1 MARRFTVIDGFF
13 SEEMRSEYVAGMS
26 YEAEDGSGLSE
37 LVDEWI
43 AQGKVREGGPAS
55 EVSGGGEVSAEDKSH

>member
-13 SEEMRSEYVAGMS
+13 SDEMKSEYVAGMS

-43 AQGKVREGGPAS
+43 EQGKVREGGPEATITGS
-55 EVSGGGEVSAEDKSH
+55 DAPEEKKE